1 MKYLGS
7 TTDQKDFVRLEK
19 LLSYGTTLGAA
30 SNALTLK
37 NSAGTVLSTL
47 TAANLVTVLGN
58 TAVAVASKVGTAT
71 KGATNLPVY
80 VNAGTPTAVTS
91 VGEAYLSW
99 GGKNFA
105 SAYGPI
111 DAAMVPALGANRSAF
126 AKAAGIVVEY
136 SRDGGDTWTD
146 YEAADATKI
155 ALFSG
160 IPARLNIGK
169 SDSLHK
175 ATEDYK
181 LRVTLNTSAA
191 GIYTVLNKFVI
202 YLSTNGCTGCTC
214 TITARLQ
221 SDYES
226 QIETWRTFADKVEV
240 SGWSGYNVINTSRLT
255 TYGNTKASQYGQVRF
270 LFECTG
276 GSNTY
281 NGLVLYCIFC
291 FGGVGWST
299 PSTMASKG
307 SLFSYDALQNA
318 TFPANINTKSNN
330 TGSIGTE
337 GIKWANVYAT
347 TFHGA
352 LDGNA
357 DTATILKTARTIWG
371 QSFNGSANVSGAMS
385 GVTSLAMSGA
395 LSGATTGSFSSN
407 LTVGGTLTMSG
418 SSKRIYFG
426 TDYIEL
432 VTVNG
437 VKCLHSNVG
446 FYSDS
451 FVSAGGIGSGGGGG
465 SIVNV
470 KSLSEVVAYSGSE
483 VMTDVP
489 TAYAVHSM
497 YNTFNTAIANV
508 VKTQSNTFPPGS
520 IALWTGT
527 GKNLMTG
534 QSIGNASKPIYLED
548 GIPKACTHTIGA
560 DVPSSAV
567 FTDTK
572 NTAGSSN
579 KNGTK
584 MFLVAA
590 TSQAANPQTYSNA
603 GCYIGTDN
611 CLYSGGEKVATVGDT
626 PSSNQKQPWKV
637 VVKRACPVFA
647 LRQGYLYYTA
657 SYAQAEHNGDDT
669 VGISIVVRPGH
680 CGKKVLV
687 PEGLA
692 EYLED
697 RLRHCNDGFA
707 EIIYEAMSYEPSEYE
722 GMVWLRLGDIDENQF
737 GHAGVIVL
745 YNILPC
751 ACFGFRGTEWVCRDY
766 VYMPRSF
773 STASPFLNVEH
784 GIVTTTKTVPVTIIN
799 GLRNA
804 VISNVLRNSKDR
816 GRKKHG
822 VMVTRNV
829 SWKGNFIRPGG
840 RIAARKGF
848 RYVRNWDSSKWKMY
862 CGPVRFYAVHRGVK
876 SPIFSEVTRTM
887 HRR

>member
-7 TTDQKDFVRLEK
+7 KTDPKDLVSLEK

-71 KGATNLPVY
+71 VGGSYKPVY
-80 VNAGTPTAVTS
+80 IYGGTPTAVSGVAMEIVEWTKS
-91 VGEAYLSW
+91 NHSTLHALENLYYSSGVNIFAYINPTYVLGEYT
-99 GGKNFA
+99 
-105 SAYGPI
+105 
-111 DAAMVPALGANRSAF
+111 
-126 AKAAGIVVEY
+126 
-136 SRDGGDTWTD
+136 RDGGTTWEEMD
-146 YEAADATKI
+146 I
-155 ALFSG
+155 
-160 IPARLNIGK
+160 
-169 SDSLHK
+169 SD
-175 ATEDYK
+175 
-181 LRVTLNTSAA
+181 
-191 GIYTVLNKFVI
+191 
-202 YLSTNGCTGCTC
+202 
-214 TITARLQ
+214 
-221 SDYES
+221 
-226 QIETWRTFADKVEV
+226 ADKI
-240 SGWSGYNVINTSRLT
+240 GIFTTSSTAFRVGGRT
-255 TYGNTKASQYGQVRF
+255 PSSSNPKTHNDGVRIT
-270 LFECTG
+270 LSRGCG
-276 GSNTY
+276 
-281 NGLVLYCIFC
+281 LYCHC
-291 FGGVGWST
+291 TQLMMNAYLAGGCSIAIEY
-299 PSTMASKG
+299 STMASPETFVQHTIIDGCGGNPDKVILPFDKYLFGNNGVEKLRIVVMYTGSSYPTLNNYISSIKG
-307 SLFSYDALQNA
+307 YSNNIYTAPSELANTGHIYTFDTSKNA
-318 TFPANINTKSNN
+318 TFPA
-330 TGSIGTE
+330 GV
-337 GIKWANVYAT
+337 NVK
-347 TFHGA
+347 GA
-352 LDGNA
+352 LALQG
-357 DTATILKTARTIWG
+357 TA
-371 QSFNGSANVSGAMS
+371 
-385 GVTSLAMSGA
+385 
-395 LSGATTGSFSSN
+395 
-407 LTVGGTLTMSG
+407 
-418 SSKRIYFG
+418 KRIYFG

-432 VTVNG
+432 VTING

-465 SIVNV
+465 SSVNV
-470 KSLSEVVAYSGSE
+470 KSLSEVLAYSGSE

-520 IALWTGT
+520 IALWTGS
-527 GKNLMTG
+527 GKNLMTCT
-534 QSIGNASKPIYLED
+534 SVGNASKPIYLED
-548 GIPKACTHTIGA
+548 GIPKVCTHTIGA
-560 DVPSSAV
+560 DVPSGAV

-722 GMVWLRLGDIDENQF
+722 GMVWLRLGDIDEIQF
-737 GHAGVIVL
+737 GPAGVIVI

-766 VYMPRSF
+766 EYMPRSF

-804 VISNVLRNSKDR
+804 VISNMLRNSKDR

-848 RYVRNWDSSKWKMY
+848 RYVRNGDSSKWKMY